1 MAKRIADLK
10 VIGTRRL
17 NNDFFIIELAGDQ
30 KLPEMKPGQ
39 FAQVKVEGSPS
50 TFLRRPISLHD
61 VDYGTNTLKLLVQ
74 VAGEGTRRLSELNN
88 GEYVNIIYP
97 LGNSFTVPSQN
108 EKILLVGG
116 GCGVAPLLF
125 LAKTLKSSGFTF
137 DILLGFRN
145 KERIIEYDQYLS
157 LGRVYMTTED
167 GSVGE
172 KGFVTN
178 HSVMVEDNKY
188 TRVYCCG
195 PEAMMKAVARW
206 ARQNNAECEVSL
218 ENLMACGIGVCL
230 CCVVDTTKGHLC
242 TCTEGPVFNINDL
255 KW

>member
-10 VIGTRRL
+10 VIGTKRL
-17 NNDFFIIELAGDQ
+17 NNDFFVIELAGDQ

-74 VAGEGTRRLSELNN
+74 VAGDGTRKLSQLNK
-88 GEYVNIIYP
+88 GEFVNVIYP
-97 LGNSFTVPSQN
+97 LGNSFTIPSTDD
-108 EKILLVGG
+108 KIILVGG

-125 LAKTLKSSGFTF
+125 LAKSLKSAGFAF

-157 LGRVYMTTED
+157 LGKVYMTTED

-172 KGFVTN
+172 KGYVTS
-178 HSVMVEDNKY
+178 HSVMTESNVYN
-188 TRVYCCG
+188 RVYCCG

-206 ARQNNAECEVSL
+206 SRQNNAECEVSL
-218 ENLMACGIGVCL
+218 ENLMACGIGACL

-242 TCTEGPVFNINDL
+242 TCIDGPVFNINDL